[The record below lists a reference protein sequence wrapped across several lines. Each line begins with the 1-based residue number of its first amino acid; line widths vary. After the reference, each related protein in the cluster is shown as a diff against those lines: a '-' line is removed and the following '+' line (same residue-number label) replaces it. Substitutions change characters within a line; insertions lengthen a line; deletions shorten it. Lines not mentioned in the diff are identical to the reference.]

1 MSGEYVV
8 SGPLIYGD
16 ELEVREGYVVISGSK
31 IKEVGFE
38 RCDADI
44 SGLICPAFVNAHTHL
59 GDSIVKDPPFMP
71 LVELVAPPDGLKHR
85 ILNAA
90 SPDAIADGMRSALDI
105 MRRTG
110 TCHCIDFRENGASG
124 ARLLRGVAGSKA
136 TVLGRLAAGDTIEG
150 VLEAAD
156 GVGISSTRDLP
167 PGAAEGIAE
176 KTKKAGKIIG
186 IHAGELNRDDI
197 DTAIDIMP
205 DFLVH
210 MTQAVASDVRRAADK
225 GIPVVACPRSN
236 AMTGAGLPPLK
247 KMRDAGVALA
257 LGTDNVM
264 LDSPD
269 MFREMEWADKLF
281 IHDDVSVLRMATSS
295 GARLARLNKGS
306 ILPGK
311 DADLIVFDAKSDT
324 FKCSQNLIST
334 IVRRAGPGDISH
346 FINEGK
352 ACRNSSRI
360 Y

>member
-8 SGPLIYGD
+8 SGTLFYGD
-16 ELEVREGYVVISGSK
+16 DFEVREGYVAIAGSK

-44 SGLICPAFVNAHTHL
+44 RGIICPAFVNAHTHL
-59 GDSIVKDPPFMP
+59 GDSIVKDPPYMP
-71 LVELVAPPDGLKHR
+71 LVDLVAPPNGLKHR

-90 SPDAIADGMRSALDI
+90 SPEDIAAGMRASLDA
-105 MRRTG
+105 MRRSG
-110 TCHCIDFRENGASG
+110 TSHCIDFRENGAAG
-124 ARLLRGVAGSKA
+124 ARLLRKAAGRKA
-136 TVLGRLAAGDTIEG
+136 TVLGRLAPGDTIDD
-150 VLEAAD
+150 VLNAAD
-156 GVGISSTRDLP
+156 GIGISSTRDLP
-167 PGAAEGIAE
+167 PGAAESIAE

-210 MTQAVASDVRRAADK
+210 MTQAVAGDMRRAADL

-247 KMRDAGVALA
+247 EMHEAGVTLA

-264 LDSPD
+264 LNAPD
-269 MFREMEWADKLF
+269 MFREMEWADKLLL
-281 IHDDVSVLRMATSS
+281 HDDALALRMATIN
-295 GARLARLNKGS
+295 GARLARVNKGS

-311 DADLIVFDAKSDT
+311 DADLIVFDARSDT
-324 FKCSQNLIST
+324 FKSSQHLLST
-334 IVRRAGPGDISH
+334 VVRRAGPGDIGY
-346 FINEGK
+346 FIDEGK
-352 ACRNSSRI
+352 AWRNSSRK